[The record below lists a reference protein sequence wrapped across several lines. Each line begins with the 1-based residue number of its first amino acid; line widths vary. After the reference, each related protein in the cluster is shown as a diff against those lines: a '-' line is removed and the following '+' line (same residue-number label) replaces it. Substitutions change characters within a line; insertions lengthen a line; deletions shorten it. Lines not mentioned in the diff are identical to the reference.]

1 MLKIYHEPLI
11 TVPIFILSKG
21 MELFFFQEY
30 NMMISS
36 KKVKNKELENM
47 I

>member
-11 TVPIFILSKG
+11 TVSIFILSKG
-21 MELFFFQEY
+21 TELFFFQEY
-30 NMMISS
+30 NMISS
-36 KKVKNKELENM
+36 KKVKNKEVENM